1 MEGKV
6 ANATKGAAFGKRFRD
21 KMTAREIWDSA
32 PKLAVQE
39 SVLQP
44 GLKTRC
50 VEREKG
56 RSGKH
61 VRAPQRKAKVA
72 HGPRRCARAAPRSIS
87 PGQRHRLSG
96 PDHHPEARWRMG
108 AAAVRHALAA
118 GTLLWRAAVPFACP
132 FAACALQ
139 NAPSGPA
146 LRFDAGSPRRGPQCA
161 HPAITNGPTIRG
173 PPSQDS
179 TKKAPGLGGG
189 RAHDT
194 RS

>member
-32 PKLAVQE
+32 PKLAVQK

-44 GLKTRC
+44 RLKTRC

-72 HGPRRCARAAPRSIS
+72 HGPRRCARVAPRSIW
-87 PGQRHRLSG
+87 PGKGTDYRDQTTTRRRVGGWVL
-96 PDHHPEARWRMG
+96 PRC
-108 AAAVRHALAA
+108 
-118 GTLLWRAAVPFACP
+118 GTLSPRGRSCGVRQFRLPVSSRP
-132 FAACALQ
+132 
-139 NAPSGPA
+139 APRRMPRCVC
-146 LRFDAGSPRRGPQCA
+146 LRFDAGSPWRGPQCA
-161 HPAITNGPTIRG
+161 HPALTRRRLFPAHLPAG
-173 PPSQDS
+173 S